1 MLMQSNFLLSASM
14 DKTVRLW
21 HVSRPK
27 CLSIYQHSDF
37 VTSIAFHPI
46 VRLFSNQ
53 SHQFL
58 FWFFSQCT
66 FLSIQEDRY
75 FLSGSFDK
83 KLRMWNIPEHRV
95 VEWAQTANMITAA
108 CFSPNGKMA
117 VAGLYT
123 GEVTFYQTD
132 GLKYFTQI
140 ECKNRHGK
148 DSNGRKVTGLQYL
161 PSGKKLLISTNDS
174 RLRLYDMDDF
184 SMTQK
189 YKGLENNQLQIQATF
204 NETGTRVICGS
215 DDCNVYVWETSPP
228 ESHSFFSFAKDDTNQ
243 AYEHFKGT
251 RVVQIPLFF
260 TVLLVLIVSDC
271 VLIVFRSARSG
282 GDSGHFRAGVDHS
295 FRCAV

>member
-46 VRLFSNQ
+46 
-53 SHQFL
+53 
-58 FWFFSQCT
+58 
-66 FLSIQEDRY
+66 EDRY

-243 AYEHFKGT
+243 AYEHFKAHE
-251 RVVQIPLFF
+251 VVA
-260 TVLLVLIVSDC
+260 TVAIFAPASTIRFGVRSDDHASQVHQLIVT
-271 VLIVFRSARSG
+271 
-282 GDSGHFRAGVDHS
+282 AGYNGELKVIENRGRPKS
-295 FRCAV
+295 I